1 MFETL
6 DEDVERLEGH
16 PSARERW
23 IKFLMMVALTILVF
37 GGLYLALTLLE
48 A

>member
-6 DEDVERLEGH
+6 DEDVERLEG
-16 PSARERW
+16 PASKRERW
-23 IKFLMMVALTILVF
+23 IKFLMMVLLTLVVF

>member
-6 DEDVERLEGH
+6 EEDVERLEGH
-16 PSARERW
+16 PSKRERW
-23 IKFLMMVALTILVF
+23 IKFLMMIALTIVVF

>member
-6 DEDVERLEGH
+6 EEDVERLEGH
-16 PSARERW
+16 ASPRERW
-23 IKFLMMVALTILVF
+23 MKFLMMIGLTILVF